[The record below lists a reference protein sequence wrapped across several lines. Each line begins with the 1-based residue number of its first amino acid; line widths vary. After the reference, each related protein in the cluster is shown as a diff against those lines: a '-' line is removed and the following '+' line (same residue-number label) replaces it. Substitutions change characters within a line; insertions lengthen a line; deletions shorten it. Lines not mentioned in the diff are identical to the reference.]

1 MKRFY
6 FVIGLFLLV
15 MSSLSAQM
23 VFVPLEN
30 GVYRFLERMEIKGL
44 TNRCFNA
51 MKPIPR
57 TEILLYLL
65 NIKDSE
71 NYENLQ
77 PYEKKKL
84 EDYLE
89 EYSYERKFLD
99 VPSSPSKSGIK
110 SGIIGDSNLLKALE
124 SGLEYTTGKEI
135 SLSDK
140 ERSEK
145 KWHPLHF
152 PYKFFHKENLLV
164 FNPLFRFKYKNNES
178 DNSFFAENNRRLT
191 GGGEIY
197 GYLGDNIGFYFRG
210 VNNAEWGDSC
220 DVKKLDRQEQGI
232 GILGSIE
239 NCNTYDEVDAYVSFS
254 TKYADL
260 IIGRYSNYWGIGK
273 TGSLTISNKPPSYP
287 QIMVKAG
294 FSNWLK
300 FIYFHS
306 WLESNIKDDSLSY
319 GIDWGHNEILER
331 KFFKK
336 KYVAAHR
343 LEISPLKNLKLGFS
357 EMLYYGERDP
367 ELVYFIPIMLF
378 WSAQHYTND
387 QDNLQAG
394 IDIEWIP
401 TRFCKLYGSIMIDEI
416 KLSKMFDK
424 EESRNQLGYQ
434 VGSYFVEPFLPGL
447 DFRIEYTHLNPW
459 TYTHKF
465 PINEATSDGYV
476 MGYWTGQNADN
487 LYLGVDYQLNYKL
500 KISLDYS
507 RYRKGAQDSIYYQY
521 HTPPSEKF
529 LFGHQY
535 TKNTFGV
542 SLEYEIMNNL
552 FCELSCEFLDC
563 NVNEANI
570 NKEEYVNPV
579 LYKSDFKQN
588 SLVFSVGYGFK

>member
-1 MKRFY
+1 MRKLWF
-6 FVIGLFLLV
+6 GLSLFLLV
-15 MSSLSAQM
+15 ISSLPAQM

-30 GVYRFLERMEIKGL
+30 GVYQFLERMEIKGL
-44 TNRCFNA
+44 TPRCFNA
-51 MKPIPR
+51 TKPIPR
-57 TEILLYLL
+57 REMLLYLL
-65 NIKDSE
+65 NIKESE

-77 PYEKKKL
+77 AFEKMQL
-84 EDYLE
+84 ENYLE
-89 EYSYERKFLD
+89 EYSYEERFVD
-99 VPSSPSKSGIK
+99 VPSPIK
-110 SGIIGDSNLLKALE
+110 SGIIGDSSLLKAIE
-124 SGLEYTTGKEI
+124 SGLEYITGEEI
-135 SLSDK
+135 SLSGREK
-140 ERSEK
+140 SEK

-178 DNSFFAENNRRLT
+178 DSSFFAENNRRLT

-210 VNNAEWGDSC
+210 VNNAEWGNSYDI
-220 DVKKLDRQEQGI
+220 KKLDRQEQGI

-239 NCNTYDEVDAYVSFS
+239 NCRTYDEVDAYVSFS

-260 IIGRYSNYWGIGK
+260 IIGRFSNYWGIGK

-294 FSNWLK
+294 FSDWLE
-300 FIYFHS
+300 FVYFHG

-331 KFFKK
+331 IFYKK

-343 LEISPLKNLKLGFS
+343 LEICPLRNLKFGFS

-367 ELVYFIPIMLF
+367 ELVYFIPIILF
-378 WSAQHYTND
+378 WSAQHHTND

-394 IDIEWIP
+394 IDVEWIP
-401 TRFCKLYGSIMIDEI
+401 THFCKLYGSIMIDEI

-465 PINEATSDGYV
+465 PINEVTSDGYI

-487 LYLGVDYQLNYKL
+487 LYLGVDYQFDHKFR
-500 KISLDYS
+500 ISIGYS
-507 RYRKGAQDSIYYQY
+507 HYRKGAQDSIYYQY

-535 TKNTFGV
+535 TKNTFGIF
-542 SLEYEIMNNL
+542 LEYEIINNL
-552 FCELSCEFLDC
+552 FCKVGYEFLDC
-563 NVNEANI
+563 NVNEDNI
-570 NKEEYVNPV
+570 SLAKQGKYVNPV

-588 SLVFSVGYGFK
+588 SLVFSIGYGFK